1 MQYFY
6 DFLYPGDIVKVQL
19 KRQHLMD
26 LNKFPKKYK
35 AFVDFLMLHN
45 TLKTCFKV
53 TQVAGT
59 FPSTQSLR
67 LDVETPNVHGR
78 WIPSC
83 FFELVWANPNV

>member
-1 MQYFY
+1 MICYDYF
-6 DFLYPGDIVKVQL
+6 YPGDLVRIQL
-19 KRQHLMD
+19 KGHHLTD
-26 LNKFPKKYK
+26 LNQFPSKYK
-35 AFVDFLMLHN
+35 EFVDFLMLHN

-53 TQVAGT
+53 TQVGGDYIT
-59 FPSTQSLR
+59 TQSLR